1 MQASDYYVDGRYE
14 ECVASYT
21 AAIASTSGGG
31 PAALAPLL
39 SRRAAALI
47 QLGRY
52 EDAMAD
58 AIEAL
63 RASPD
68 SHLAAYRKG
77 VAAFWL
83 GEFESARDALRMALD
98 LAGSSAAAPTTIEVY
113 RKWLRKTDAELR
125 AEAAEEEGG
134 LKIYFA
140 CYHMTEYSNH
150 LILFN

>member
-1 MQASDYYVDGRYE
+1 
-14 ECVASYT
+14 
-21 AAIASTSGGG
+21 
-31 PAALAPLL
+31 
-39 SRRAAALI
+39 
-47 QLGRY
+47 
-52 EDAMAD
+52 MAD

-134 LKIYFA
+134 LKFYFA

-150 LILFN
+150 LMLFN